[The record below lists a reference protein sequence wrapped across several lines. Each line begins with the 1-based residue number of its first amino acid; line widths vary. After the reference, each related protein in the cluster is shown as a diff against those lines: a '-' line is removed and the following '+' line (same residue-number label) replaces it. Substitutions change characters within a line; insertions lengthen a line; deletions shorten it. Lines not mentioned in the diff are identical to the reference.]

1 MRAKTTPKR
10 RQDAPRRAKTCQ
22 DAPRCAQEGPKTA
35 QDASKTPQEAP
46 KTPQDSENRAK
57 MEPSWHQNRSK
68 WKVILENLKI
78 PQIVLSLQRGLDFQG
93 FGVRYSDIKSMVFKG
108 FSAENPQDAPRRAQD
123 ARRCSQDSRRCPQ
136 DGPKTPPR
144 RAQDAPRRL
153 RSTPRRPQEE
163 AQDEPG
169 AEKIG
174 IEKRSPTEPPPN
186 LDFRAS
192 WSGFGQVFGW
202 F

>member
-1 MRAKTTPKR
+1 
-10 RQDAPRRAKTCQ
+10 
-22 DAPRCAQEGPKTA
+22 
-35 QDASKTPQEAP
+35 
-46 KTPQDSENRAK
+46 

-174 IEKRSPTEPPPN
+174 PDLGSKCDLQRTLLQSSIFECFGMDFGRVLGWFRGAIEI
-186 LDFRAS
+186 DFS
-192 WSGFGQVFGW
+192 WILRVIGQVRKARLISRSW
-202 F
+202 LAADPVVARVSREAA

>member
-1 MRAKTTPKR
+1 MGSEMCIR
-10 RQDAPRRAKTCQ
+10 
-22 DAPRCAQEGPKTA
+22 
-35 QDASKTPQEAP
+35 
-46 KTPQDSENRAK
+46 DS
-57 MEPSWHQNRSK
+57 
-68 WKVILENLKI
+68 

-93 FGVRYSDIKSMVFKG
+93 FGVRYSDIKSMVFKS

-123 ARRCSQDSRRCPQ
+123 ARRCSQDSPRCPK

-174 IEKRSPTEPPPN
+174 TEKRSPTEPPPN

-192 WSGFGQVFGW
+192 WGGFGKVFWVVLTGSRDR
-202 F
+202 FFLEFRGDRSRAQGSQNSLRQLAADPVVTRASREAA

>member
-1 MRAKTTPKR
+1 MKSKINQIFNAIWNRFFMRFWWTF
-10 RQDAPRRAKTCQ
+10 
-22 DAPRCAQEGPKTA
+22 GG
-35 QDASKTPQEAP
+35 
-46 KTPQDSENRAK
+46 K

-108 FSAENPQDAPRRAQD
+108 FSPENPQDAPRRAQD

-153 RSTPRRPQEE
+153 RSAPRRPQEE

-169 AEKIG
+169 AETIG
-174 IEKRSPTEPPPN
+174 IEKRSPADPLQTSILER
-186 LDFRAS
+186 LGVDL
-192 WSGFGQVFGW
+192 GI
-202 F
+202 